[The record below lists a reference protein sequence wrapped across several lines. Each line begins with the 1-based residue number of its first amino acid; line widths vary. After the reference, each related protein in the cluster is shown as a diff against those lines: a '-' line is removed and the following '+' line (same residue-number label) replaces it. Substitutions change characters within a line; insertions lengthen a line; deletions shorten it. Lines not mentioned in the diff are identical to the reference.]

1 MSAPAL
7 RTQPV
12 DRRRLSM
19 TDRSTYK
26 PNQRL
31 GAIARAKAFKS
42 SWAAGQQRKPFATE
56 QKPGTGG
63 FTQGIARQQ
72 DRSRRR
78 PRRGWFDSWIP
89 DPCWLSSSN
98 PFPWLTWSRC
108 VDLDQDRDV

>member
-1 MSAPAL
+1 MSAPSL

-19 TDRSTYK
+19 ADRASYQPQK
-26 PNQRL
+26 RL

-42 SWAAGQQRKPFATE
+42 SWASQQKRKPFATK

-72 DRSRRR
+72 ERMRIKGMEERRAKAFR
-78 PRRGWFDSWIP
+78 PTNAI
-89 DPCWLSSSN
+89 SSDIYQK
-98 PFPWLTWSRC
+98 LAT
-108 VDLDQDRDV
+108 

>member
-1 MSAPAL
+1 MSAPSL

-19 TDRSTYK
+19 ADRSSYK
-26 PNQRL
+26 PQKRL

-42 SWAAGQQRKPFATE
+42 SWASQQQRKPFATE

-72 DRSRRR
+72 ERMRIKGAEERRAKSFR
-78 PRRGWFDSWIP
+78 PENAVG
-89 DPCWLSSSN
+89 
-98 PFPWLTWSRC
+98 
-108 VDLDQDRDV
+108 RDIYQNLAT

>member
-19 TDRSTYK
+19 ADRSSYK
-26 PNQRL
+26 PQKRL
-31 GAIARAKAFKS
+31 GAIAKAKAFKS
-42 SWAAGQQRKPFATE
+42 SWASQQQRKPFATE

-72 DRSRRR
+72 DRMRIKGAEERRAKSFR
-78 PRRGWFDSWIP
+78 PENAV
-89 DPCWLSSSN
+89 SSDMYQK
-98 PFPWLTWSRC
+98 LAK
-108 VDLDQDRDV
+108 